1 VTLLL
6 SALFGL
12 ASVNSGCCPR
22 LVPPS
27 GQGYDVLKPN
37 EAVKLNPLGFT
48 PEGNLIVNPEFAAWV
63 LELEQEIVK
72 LRKYIKGK

>member
-1 VTLLL
+1 MTLLL
-6 SALFGL
+6 CAIFGL
-12 ASVNSGCCPR
+12 ALASSGCCPK

-37 EAVKLNPLGFT
+37 EAVRLNPLGFT
-48 PEGNLIVNPEFAAWV
+48 PDGNLIVNPAFAAWV

-72 LRKYIKGK
+72 LRKYLKGK